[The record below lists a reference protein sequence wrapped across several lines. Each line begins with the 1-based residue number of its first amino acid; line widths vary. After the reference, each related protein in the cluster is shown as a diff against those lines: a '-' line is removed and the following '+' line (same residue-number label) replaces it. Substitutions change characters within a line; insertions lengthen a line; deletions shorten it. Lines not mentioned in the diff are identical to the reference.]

1 MISLQSIPF
10 VFLDLIRKD
19 CLSAKERLRGVSR
32 EQIDNL
38 NPTQALTVSDMEALA
53 NGRPLTQYDTMV
65 LYGQEEEDQLF
76 ANDLI
81 QRLETLHFNGK
92 IN

>member
-1 MISLQSIPF
+1 MIIQYYIDF
-10 VFLDLIRKD
+10 FTKDHIRKD

-32 EQIDNL
+32 EQIGNV
-38 NPTQALTVSDMEALA
+38 NQALTLSDMEALA

-65 LYGQEEEDQLF
+65 LYGQEEEDQSF

-81 QRLETLHFNGK
+81 QRLETLHFNGN

>member
-1 MISLQSIPF
+1 M
-10 VFLDLIRKD
+10 
-19 CLSAKERLRGVSR
+19 RGVSR
-32 EQIDNL
+32 EQIDNV

-53 NGRPLTQYDTMV
+53 NGRPLTHYDTMV
-65 LYGQEEEDQLF
+65 LYGQEEEDQAF

>member
-1 MISLQSIPF
+1 
-10 VFLDLIRKD
+10 
-19 CLSAKERLRGVSR
+19 
-32 EQIDNL
+32 
-38 NPTQALTVSDMEALA
+38 MEALA

-92 IN
+92 IK

>member
-1 MISLQSIPF
+1 MISSQLIPF

-19 CLSAKERLRGVSR
+19 CLFAKERLRGVSR
-32 EQIDNL
+32 EQIDNV
-38 NPTQALTVSDMEALA
+38 NQALTLSDMEALA

-65 LYGQEEEDQLF
+65 LYGQEEEDQSF

-81 QRLETLHFNGK
+81 QRLETLHFNGN